1 MMECSPDWKVLL
13 IGGNSG
19 SIKGQ
24 WGIPWGVVEV
34 GESPEAAVLREALAD
49 V

>member
-1 MMECSPDWKVLL
+1 MVEFALTR
-13 IGGNSG
+13 IETYG

-34 GESPEAAVLREALAD
+34 GEWPETAALREALAD